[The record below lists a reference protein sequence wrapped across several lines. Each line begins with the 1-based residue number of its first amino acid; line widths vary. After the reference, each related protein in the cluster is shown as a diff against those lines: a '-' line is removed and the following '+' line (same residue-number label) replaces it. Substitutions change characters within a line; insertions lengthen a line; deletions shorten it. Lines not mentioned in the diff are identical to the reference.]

1 MYKAIPLP
9 YDYSAL
15 EPYIDAKTMNVHYNK
30 HYMTY
35 LNNLNSELDKANH
48 RMIPIQQLI
57 YNIDDYSDNI
67 RNNAGGYYNHSL
79 FWEMLENANTKKGY
93 LPYGISDAIIDRDF
107 GNFDNFKKQIEEKA
121 KKRFGSGWVWWILM
135 PDGFTRIVETPYQ
148 DNPQMYFDCEILL
161 GIDVW
166 EHAYYLKYQA
176 DRMGYIDNIFNVI
189 NWDYPNKILN
199 LYY

>member
-1 MYKAIPLP
+1 MYKAVPLP

-15 EPYIDAKTMNVHYNK
+15 EPYIDSETMNVHYNV

-35 LNNLNSELDKANH
+35 LNNLNIEFREANH
-48 RMIPIQQLI
+48 RMIPIQRLI
-57 YNIDDYSDNI
+57 YKIDDYSDNI

-79 FWEMLENANTKKGY
+79 FWKMLENPNTKNGY
-93 LPYGISDAIIDRDF
+93 LPFGISDEIIDRDF
-107 GNFDNFKKQIEEKA
+107 GNFDNFKKRIKEKA
-121 KKRFGSGWVWWILM
+121 KKRFGSGWVWWVLM

-176 DRMGYIDNIFNVI
+176 DRMEYVDNIFNVI
-189 NWDYPNKILN
+189 DWDYPNNILN
-199 LYY
+199 KYY